1 MLLFMSSR
9 HAPRDRPLASS
20 LQVSSSMS
28 RQRTT
33 GTEPELAVRREL
45 HRRGLRYRV
54 NVRGLPG
61 CPDIVFTRARIV
73 VQVDGCFWH
82 GCPDHAVAPKAN
94 ADWWSAKL
102 AANRE
107 RDARNDRALS
117 ADGWLVVRVWEHEEP
132 LEVADRVE
140 AAWRAR
146 AGRDRIHPVA
156 SAQIGRRGQS

>member
-1 MLLFMSSR
+1 
-9 HAPRDRPLASS
+9 
-20 LQVSSSMS
+20 MS

-33 GTEPELAVRREL
+33 GTEPELAIRREL
-45 HRRGLRYRV
+45 HRRGLRFRV
-54 NVRGLPG
+54 NVTGLPG
-61 CPDIVFTRARIV
+61 RPDIVFTRARIA

-94 ADWWSAKL
+94 AGWWREKL

-107 RDARNDRALS
+107 RDSRNDRALS

-146 AGRDRIHPVA
+146 TGRNQTHPVA
-156 SAQIGRRGQS
+156 SEQIVRRGQL

>member
-1 MLLFMSSR
+1 
-9 HAPRDRPLASS
+9 
-20 LQVSSSMS
+20 MS
-28 RQRTT
+28 RQRTA

-61 CPDIVFTRARIV
+61 RPDIVFTRARIA

-94 ADWWSAKL
+94 ADWWLAKL

-117 ADGWLVVRVWEHEEP
+117 AEGWLVVRVWEHEEP
-132 LEVADRVE
+132 LTVADRVE

-146 AGRDRIHPVA
+146 TGRDRIHPVA
-156 SAQIGRRGQS
+156 EAQLARSGQL